1 MFNMNNIIYKKR
13 EGGELSR
20 EEIHF
25 FITDYVAGR
34 IPDYQAAALLMA
46 IFFRGLSRRETFELT
61 EAMRYSGDTVDLSSI
76 PRRRQDNADRR
87 AAGFGLRSPD
97 RQDERARA
105 WLYRRYGG

>member
-1 MFNMNNIIYKKR
+1 MFNMNDIIYKKR

-61 EAMRYSGDTVDLSSI
+61 DAMRYSGDTVDSGY
-76 PRRRQDNADRR
+76 Q
-87 AAGFGLRSPD
+87 G
-97 RQDERARA
+97 
-105 WLYRRYGG
+105 